1 MPDVLELISNADEG
15 VYAVDSEQKIIL
27 EVGFAWL
34 DDRCRLTRNP
44 KRLTGGERGTI

>member
-27 EVGFAWL
+27 WNGRAQEILGF
-34 DDRCRLTRNP
+34 C
-44 KRLTGGERGTI
+44 